1 VGGIESNPEGYAN
14 LSDGVRFALKH
25 FVQADLVNGKT
36 DKANKALIINKHDK
50 AHLLHLQMDPT
61 AAALW
66 SEALHEKSW
75 VQLDDQDGQGG
86 NVCPWK
92 SLANLFNDPTNSYT
106 NVCVVLNQMDE
117 SGCSVLE

>member
-14 LSDGVRFALKH
+14 LSDGVRFAVKH
-25 FVQADLVNGKT
+25 LVQADLVNGKT

-66 SEALHEKSW
+66 SEALHEKS
-75 VQLDDQDGQGG
+75 
-86 NVCPWK
+86 
-92 SLANLFNDPTNSYT
+92 
-106 NVCVVLNQMDE
+106 
-117 SGCSVLE
+117 